1 MNATTLDSST
11 LVFLSDGEPRTT
23 SLAIA
28 EGMELQHKNVI
39 ELIRTYL
46 ADLAE
51 FGPLAFE
58 TRKGQ
63 ALPHGGFAK
72 GTEYAVLNQEQS
84 TLIMTY
90 MKNTEIAR
98 SFKKRLVK
106 AFFTLARQVTGSFLS
121 VSSLQNFRAPV
132 EATIVFDA
140 FHGLA
145 LKVGLEGNQA
155 VLSANMATRAATGID
170 PLQLLGATHLQAGNQ
185 NRHYTVT
192 ELGTRFNMTGRE
204 FNIALEAAG
213 LQTRHGKQWMPTVKG
228 RAYAV
233 LLDTQKRK
241 GTGTPIQQLKWTADI
256 IDVLPSLKGGAQ

>member
-1 MNATTLDSST
+1 MNATTLDTST

-28 EGMELQHKNVI
+28 EGMKIEHRAVLQ
-39 ELIRTYL
+39 LIRTYV

-51 FGPLAFE
+51 FGGVAFDMRPFE
-58 TRKGQ
+58 T
-63 ALPHGGFAK
+63 AGGIQSR
-72 GTEYAVLNQEQS
+72 EVAVLNQEQS

-106 AFFTLARQVTGSFLS
+106 AFFALARQVTGSFLS

-145 LKVGLEGNQA
+145 LKVGMEGNQA

-192 ELGTRFNMTGRE
+192 ELGARFNMTGRE

>member
-1 MNATTLDSST
+1 MNTTTLDISG

-28 EGMELQHKNVI
+28 EGMKIEHRAVI
-39 ELIRTYL
+39 QLIRTYV

-51 FGPLAFE
+51 FGLLAFE
-58 TRKGQ
+58 MRPRPAGQ
-63 ALPHGGFAK
+63 HGGADV
-72 GTEYAVLNQEQS
+72 EYAVLNQEQS

-140 FHGLA
+140 FHSLA

-185 NRHYTVT
+185 NRHYTPT

-213 LQTRHGKQWMPTVKG
+213 LQTRHGKQWMPTIKG

-256 IDVLPSLKGGAQ
+256 IDVLPALKGGAQ